1 MLHVPSLLLIS
12 GNGRDSGK
20 TKFACKLIRHFS
32 KELDI
37 TGIKISPH
45 FHELKNYEEVIFA
58 DDVVIITRERNTSSG
73 KDSSRMLRSGAK
85 KVFYIQ
91 ARDKLLQTAVMKL
104 APLWESRKP
113 VICESGGLIN
123 YLRPGLFF
131 MLSRSGISGQKSADN
146 HHDLV
151 NRWINS
157 HGQNID
163 FNIDAIG
170 FSNYRWQLNNSK

>member
-20 TKFACKLIRHFS
+20 TTFACKLIRHFS
-32 KELDI
+32 KELDV

-45 FHELKNYEEVIFA
+45 FHEMKDYEEVIFA
-58 DDVVIITRERNTSSG
+58 DDFVIITRERNTSSG
-73 KDSSRMLRSGAK
+73 KDSSRMLRSGAR

-91 ARDKLLQTAVMKL
+91 AGDKLLPTALMKL

-123 YLRPGLFF
+123 YLTPGLFF
-131 MLSRSGISGQKSADN
+131 MLSRSDISGQKSAEN
-146 HHDLV
+146 HYDLV
-151 NRWINS
+151 NRWIYPDE
-157 HGQNID
+157 QNID
-163 FNIDAIG
+163 LNIDAIA
-170 FSNYRWQLNNSK
+170 FSNSRWHLNNSK